1 MNPELEKSDLA
12 RILIVDDEEDLV
24 NIMRMALR
32 QMAVDIT
39 TAHDGDEAIRLLE
52 NESFDLIISDQNM
65 PGALGTQVLE
75 HSRKLPE
82 PPLFIL
88 ITAFGTIDLAV
99 DAMRSGAYDFIKKP
113 FEIEEF
119 VGHIRNALD
128 TLELTRENRLLRQ
141 TVESHYVFS
150 EIIGTSKPLHDIL
163 DIARRASEKDSPVL
177 ILGESGTGK
186 DLLARAIHL
195 HGPRSTRSF
204 IPINCGAIP
213 ESLMESEFFGHKR
226 GAFTGAISDRKGC
239 FEEVAGG
246 TLFLDEIGEMPLD
259 MQVKLLRVLEEG
271 KIRRIGENH
280 ERNVSFRVISATNKP
295 ITDMVNQNSFR
306 QDLFYRLNVLTIT
319 IPPLRD
325 RREDIIP
332 LAKHFLKT
340 FAGNHNTEP
349 ARLSPATLDILQ
361 TYPFPGNVR
370 ELQNILERALLL
382 SDSNTIEPAHLPG
395 EVQSGTETRF
405 DEPLTLDMK
414 METKKAQEAVE
425 QRLIVKALKQAKNNH
440 KLAAELLGIS
450 RGSLYNKLQRLQLN

>member
-1 MNPELEKSDLA
+1 MQPEIETSAQA

-39 TAHDGDEAIRLLE
+39 TAHNGKEAIHLLE
-52 NESFDLIISDQNM
+52 NEPFDLIISDQNM
-65 PGALGTQVLE
+65 PGALGTDVLE
-75 HSRKLPE
+75 HSQRLPE

-88 ITAFGTIDLAV
+88 VTAFGTIDLAV
-99 DAMRSGAYDFIKKP
+99 DAMRAGAYDFIKKP

-119 VGHIRNALD
+119 VGHIRNALE
-128 TLELTRENRLLRQ
+128 TLELTKENRLLRQ

-150 EIIGTSKPLHDIL
+150 EIVGTSKVLHDIL
-163 DIARRASEKDSPVL
+163 DIAHRASENDSPVL

-195 HGPRSTRSF
+195 HGTRSTRPF

-246 TLFLDEIGEMPLD
+246 TLFLDEIGEMPLG
-259 MQVKLLRVLEEG
+259 MQVKLLRVLEEC

-280 ERNVSFRVISATNKP
+280 ERNVSFRVIAATNKA
-295 ITDMVNQNSFR
+295 ITEMVSQNTFR
-306 QDLFYRLNVLTIT
+306 QDLFYRLNVLAIT

-340 FAGNHNTEP
+340 FSDKHNSESTK
-349 ARLSPATLDILQ
+349 LSAATLDILQ
-361 TYPFPGNVR
+361 TYRFPGNVR

-382 SDSNTIEPAHLPG
+382 SDSNTIEPVHLPV
-395 EVQSGTETRF
+395 EVQSGDDAHF
-405 DEPLTLDMK
+405 DEPLSMNLK
-414 METKKAQEAVE
+414 LETKKAQESVE
-425 QRLIVKALKQAKNNH
+425 QRLIIKALNQAKNNH
-440 KLAAELLGIS
+440 KLAAQMLGIS
-450 RGSLYNKLQRLQLN
+450 RGSLYNKLEKLQIN